1 MNFKRFISILF
12 LFQMMAVSAIAQTAS
27 IRATTDKNQILIGEP
42 FQLTI
47 QVSIPQKQNFHFS
60 FPDSITHF
68 EILGKP
74 VLDSVAGNNSIGI
87 SAVYKLT
94 SFDSGRWAIPPFI
107 LTKNIQSD
115 SVIMDVVFSDFNAAA
130 DYHDIKD
137 IIEVK
142 PKTEI
147 RWWRIITGAI
157 LLLLLIVY
165 YFIRKKIKNP
175 IFKIETPVNPYQ
187 LAMKQMN
194 ELRQTKTDS
203 KSFHTK
209 LIDIFRQYLFYKNG
223 ILSSQKTTEDLVP
236 QLKSL
241 NFENEQLALLV
252 NSLRLSDMVKF
263 AKYQTTNEE
272 NELCFNRI
280 LDAIKKME
288 KGS

>member
-1 MNFKRFISILF
+1 MNFQRFISIFF
-12 LFQMMAVSAIAQTAS
+12 LFQVVALSAIAQTAS
-27 IRATTDKNQILIGEP
+27 ILATTDKNQILIGEP

-74 VLDSVAGNNSIGI
+74 VLDSVADNNSIGI

-94 SFDSGRWAIPPFI
+94 SFDSGRWAIPPI
-107 LTKNIQSD
+107 VLTRNIQSD

-137 IIEVK
+137 IIEIK

-175 IFKIETPVNPYQ
+175 ILKIETPVNPYQ
-187 LAMKQMN
+187 LAMRQMN

>member
-272 NELCFNRI
+272 NEMCFSRI